1 MEFKIWNLFWEE
13 YWQDLRNCMPEA
25 SSIQKENFD
34 TLWLVISISNK
45 RNYYEL
51 DDNFKEYFST
61 QLKDI
66 NNEKL
71 VLSIKQIIALIQTSN
86 IKIENIVQL
95 KRYKKAILT
104 LNDILDNYIN
114 SFN

>member
-1 MEFKIWNLFWEE
+1 
-13 YWQDLRNCMPEA
+13 MPEA
-25 SSIQKENFD
+25 SSTQKENFD

-114 SFN
+114 TFN

>member
-114 SFN
+114 TFN

>member
-1 MEFKIWNLFWEE
+1 
-13 YWQDLRNCMPEA
+13 MPEA

-114 SFN
+114 TFN